1 MYICDEIN
9 RFLDINPNKHNKITI
24 ISLMSSI
31 IHQEFN
37 HHNTR
42 EYITTYTDVQRFVLM
57 ESNIYNK
64 IEINEKEIF
73 SDMTEEEIDEMKE
86 EIYTEK
92 EQNDALDVDIETDD
106 EEESTQVM
114 RTYFGGL
121 ISD

>member
-1 MYICDEIN
+1 
-9 RFLDINPNKHNKITI
+9 
-24 ISLMSSI
+24 
-31 IHQEFN
+31 
-37 HHNTR
+37 
-42 EYITTYTDVQRFVLM
+42 
-57 ESNIYNK
+57 
-64 IEINEKEIF
+64 
-73 SDMTEEEIDEMKE
+73 EMKE